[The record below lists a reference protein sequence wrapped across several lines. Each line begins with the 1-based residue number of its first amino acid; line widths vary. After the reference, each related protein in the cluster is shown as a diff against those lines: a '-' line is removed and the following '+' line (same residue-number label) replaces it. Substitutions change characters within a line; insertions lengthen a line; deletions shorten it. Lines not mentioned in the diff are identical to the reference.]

1 LRAFRKEVPPPLIKK
16 IYIRLCAPRPYTNT
30 HQVEKV
36 RATSKTWRIHST
48 LQISIFPTSLQ
59 RIPSD
64 PSLHRYPT
72 ARFRFHPSKKPQR
85 NRPTEPKLFLLSPF
99 LTSADARKLAER
111 LGLVMRMIVVASL
124 EWVVREKPQ
133 RHLKHNSLVFFPW
146 FVPKHLC
153 FASRSA
159 QQLRALVGNEGN
171 LLVVM
176 IGVARLTSIR
186 PCYAGV
192 HCCTILQVLI

>member
-1 LRAFRKEVPPPLIKK
+1 
-16 IYIRLCAPRPYTNT
+16 LCAPRPYTNT

-36 RATSKTWRIHST
+36 RATSKTWRTHST

>member
-1 LRAFRKEVPPPLIKK
+1 
-16 IYIRLCAPRPYTNT
+16 
-30 HQVEKV
+30 
-36 RATSKTWRIHST
+36 
-48 LQISIFPTSLQ
+48 
-59 RIPSD
+59 
-64 PSLHRYPT
+64 
-72 ARFRFHPSKKPQR
+72 
-85 NRPTEPKLFLLSPF
+85 
-99 LTSADARKLAER
+99 
-111 LGLVMRMIVVASL
+111 MRMIVVASL